1 MAENVIKEIKI
12 GNEQNAHPIGVDWE
26 RVEGKPTFTW
36 DSKNETLIVT
46 RPSLSKKICQNGRS
60 FIFLP
65 ICHIL
70 QWGQR

>member
-36 DSKNETLIVT
+36 DSKNSTLIVT
-46 RPSLSKKICQNGRS
+46 LPS
-60 FIFLP
+60 
-65 ICHIL
+65 
-70 QWGQR
+70 